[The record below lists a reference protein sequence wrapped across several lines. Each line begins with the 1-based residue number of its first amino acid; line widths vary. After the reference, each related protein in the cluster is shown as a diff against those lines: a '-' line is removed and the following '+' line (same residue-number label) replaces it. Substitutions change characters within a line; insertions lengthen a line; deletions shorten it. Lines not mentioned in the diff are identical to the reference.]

1 MTVLRTSRVYET
13 EPVGGPPQPGFL
25 NAVAEVETRL
35 EPRELLDA
43 CLAVEDALGRVRAE
57 RWGPRTID
65 IDVLL
70 YGEEAVDEPGLE
82 IPHPRIHERAFVLV
96 PLLELCPDPLLAG
109 GRSAGDV
116 RLPEGSPDAIR
127 LHSPP
132 LLA

>member
-13 EPVGGPPQPGFL
+13 EPVGGPPQPAFL

-43 CLAVEDALGRVRAE
+43 CLAAEDALGRVRAE

-65 IDVLL
+65 LDVLT
-70 YGEEAVDEPGLE
+70 YDDEVVDEPGLQ

-96 PLLELCPDPLLAG
+96 PLLELCSDPQLAR
-109 GRSAGDV
+109 GRRPGDV
-116 RLPEGSPDAIR
+116 RLPDGSPDAIR
-127 LHSPP
+127 VHSPP